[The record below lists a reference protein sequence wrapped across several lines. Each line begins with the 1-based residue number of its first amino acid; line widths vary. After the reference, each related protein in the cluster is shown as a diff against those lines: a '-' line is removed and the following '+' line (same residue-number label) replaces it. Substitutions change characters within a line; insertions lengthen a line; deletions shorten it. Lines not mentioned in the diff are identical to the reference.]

1 MLDAIKKFAKGFRT
15 ALIGAAMAAVG
26 FLEGFDYINII
37 PEGYEA
43 IAVGINGLIMIGLRY
58 ITDSPMFKKDNV

>member
-1 MLDAIKKFAKGFRT
+1 MDAIKKFAKGFRT
-15 ALIGAAMAAVG
+15 ALIGAGIAALG
-26 FLEGFDYINII
+26 FLEGFDYISII

-43 IAVGINGLIMIGLRY
+43 IGVGVSGLIMLVLRY